1 MRAAVGT
8 CDEWQ
13 GKKSGCGGSW
23 FFGKV
28 NILAI
33 DTSTEACSAALR
45 REDGTVFDLFEIA
58 PRQHTR
64 LLPAM
69 MTQVLDAAGLDRKAI
84 THCAFTNGP
93 GAFTGIRIAAA
104 QAQGI
109 GIALRIPLL
118 PVSTLAV
125 LAQVAIDRMGS
136 SRPLVALDARMNE
149 IYWAVYERDDSGL
162 ARLCGRE
169 RLDRAGEIDID
180 DAVDAGIGHGWVEEL
195 LARTNFEVSPRLFP
209 DAKSLLRLALPA
221 ARGGLGVDAGAI
233 GINYLRNRVAE
244 KARS

>member
-1 MRAAVGT
+1 M
-8 CDEWQ
+8 
-13 GKKSGCGGSW
+13 
-23 FFGKV
+23 

-45 REDGTVFDLFEIA
+45 REDGAVYDLFEIA
-58 PRQHTR
+58 PRQHAR

-69 MTQVLDAAGLDRKAI
+69 MARVLEDAGLSRKAI

-93 GAFTGIRIAAA
+93 GAFTGVRIAAA

-109 GIALRIPLL
+109 GIALAIPLL
-118 PVSTLAV
+118 PISTLAV
-125 LAQVAIDRMGS
+125 LAQVAIDRMGCN
-136 SRPLVALDARMNE
+136 RPLAALDARMDE

-169 RLDRAGEIDID
+169 RLDRAVEIQFD
-180 DAVDAGIGHGWVEEL
+180 DAVDGGIGHGWVEAL
-195 LARTNFEVSPRLFP
+195 RARAGFEVSPRLFP
-209 DAKSLLRLALPA
+209 DAKSLLGLAVPA
-221 ARGGLGVDAGAI
+221 ARDGRGVDAGAV

-244 KARS
+244 KARN